1 MQVVTHR
8 SGSEPFAAAIAR
20 RMLSQGSRALGQELP
35 AAERES
41 LQARAMS
48 LVPGITIPRVS
59 VTEGLAHQQ
68 IMAATAIENLWPGDA
83 DMQLIARETSA
94 KAIGGLQG
102 LAESE
107 GDDVTDEPMR
117 PRG

>member
-8 SGSEPFAAAIAR
+8 SGAEPFAAAIAR
-20 RMLSQGSRALGQELP
+20 RMLSQGSRALGQELS
-35 AAERES
+35 AAELTK

-48 LVPGITIPRVS
+48 LVPGITLARVS

-68 IMAATAIENLWPGDA
+68 NMAATAIENLWPGDA

-94 KAIGGLQG
+94 KAMGGLQG
-102 LAESE
+102 LADSD
-107 GDDVTDEPMR
+107 GDDASDEPMR